1 MYYLKVTH
9 SNGKIGLQ
17 TINSEPL
24 LEETNSNG
32 DKIEQISL
40 EEYLKIQ
47 NEFQKQRKIKIEKF
61 EKEFELSEKTKNKT
75 VKPNQDIIIT
85 DEDLNDIPL
94 LIDEEEEK

>member
-9 SNGKIGLQ
+9 LNGKIGLQ

-24 LEETNSNG
+24 LEETNNNG

-47 NEFQKQRKIKIEKF
+47 SEFQKQRKIKIEKF
-61 EKEFELSEKTKNKT
+61 EKEFESSKKTKNKT